1 EIPTW
6 RALRAPCG
14 CTTRSPPVSGTIV
27 QEAPAGTEPTGWPL
41 PSSVTNNSPSPPSV
55 MLAAPSASPTRSSGS
70 TPGVRGAAEGCGR
83 GQAAAARA
91 RRLASPRL
99 AQGRVE
105 LCDGEVD
112 VGIRVRAG
120 DEPRLEG
127 RGREEHTPG
136 ERRAMPPRKQARVRT
151 LRLRERAHRPR
162 GEIDAPHRAGMTP
175 GRRDAVPA
183 RGRPHTRHQPGGPP
197 RPPVTEA
204 GTPGIAALR
213 LDDDRRDFLAAARE
227 HRLHGR
233 GIVERH
239 GGRQLG
245 ERAWHAGAVRES
257 ERRDGGPGLH
267 QEAVGVPVIAAL
279 ELEDDLAP
287 GR

>member
-1 EIPTW
+1 
-6 RALRAPCG
+6 
-14 CTTRSPPVSGTIV
+14 
-27 QEAPAGTEPTGWPL
+27 
-41 PSSVTNNSPSPPSV
+41 

-70 TPGVRGAAEGCGR
+70 TPGGRGAAEGCGR

-162 GEIDAPHRAGMTP
+162 GEIDAPHRAGVTP
-175 GRRDAVPA
+175 DRKSTRLNSSHSQISYAVFCLKKKRDLLQRERDA
-183 RGRPHTRHQPGGPP
+183 RRPRVS
-197 RPPVTEA
+197 RFSLN
-204 GTPGIAALR
+204 LR
-213 LDDDRRDFLAAARE
+213 LLSQDPP
-227 HRLHGR
+227 
-233 GIVERH
+233 
-239 GGRQLG
+239 QLD
-245 ERAWHAGAVRES
+245 V
-257 ERRDGGPGLH
+257 
-267 QEAVGVPVIAAL
+267 
-279 ELEDDLAP
+279 
-287 GR
+287 